1 MNLLGMSEEWVPM
14 NLLAISEGWGAHE
27 LDSTALSWTNHD
39 ISCPSPRILAYSNSY
54 CTHDSSIPVKSV
66 RAFQALLSQLCLLIQ
81 AQPSLSPL
89 HGVPA
94 SYTHIINLL
103 FFSHT
108 VFFIASRY
116 DYGHWLPVWFLPP
129 RIFCSWQ
136 ITIRGLSVCLPT
148 DTPASVTPGS
158 G

>member
-1 MNLLGMSEEWVPM
+1 MNLLGIPEEWVPM

-27 LDSTALSWTNHD
+27 LTSDFRGSEVPRNLLPIPEGWGAHELASTALSWTDHD
-39 ISCPSPRILAYSNSY
+39 ISSPSPRILAYSNSY
-54 CTHDSSIPVKSV
+54 CTHDSSIPIKSV
-66 RAFQALLSQLCLLIQ
+66 RTFQALLSQLCLLIQ

-116 DYGHWLPVWFLPP
+116 DYGH
-129 RIFCSWQ
+129 
-136 ITIRGLSVCLPT
+136 
-148 DTPASVTPGS
+148 
-158 G
+158 